1 MFTRHST
8 TSLTA
13 LVPLALVAAVFA
25 AACSSSSSDATREA
39 AAETSSE
46 VAVEPDSGV
55 AEPGQG
61 EGPMV
66 AGPMDLTR
74 LPFAVVNNL
83 PVSVHVRVNDVD
95 PYDWSTGAG
104 IGTPLDLTPKGLN
117 GAIVAPGTS
126 ATATFEPKSNA
137 SGAPFRLTLTSQVG
151 SFPFTKSEPLADVAF
166 NKVYYCERLPIAQQ
180 VACATPARQHWK
192 GWSYRGGDK
201 LNLSDQYPQVCGRTT
216 ESFTYTLDDV
226 VHRAQGRL
234 DCASKATAGLGTAL
248 VLEDV
253 S

>member
-1 MFTRHST
+1 MLALLRAI
-8 TSLTA
+8 SLPK
-13 LVPLALVAAVFA
+13 LLPLALTAAVFV
-25 AACSSSSSDATREA
+25 AACSSSTNHVNREA
-39 AAETSSE
+39 AAE
-46 VAVEPDSGV
+46 VAVEPDSAV
-55 AEPGQG
+55 AEQAPDK
-61 EGPMV
+61 GPMV
-66 AGPMDLTR
+66 GGPMDLTR

-95 PYDWSTGAG
+95 PYDWSTGSG
-104 IGTPLDLTPKGLN
+104 IGTPLDLQPKGLN
-117 GAIVAPGTS
+117 GAILAPNTS

-137 SGAPFRLTLTSQVG
+137 SGAPFRLTLSSQVG
-151 SFPFTKSEPLADVAF
+151 TFPFTKSEPLADVAF

-201 LNLSDQYPQVCGRTT
+201 LAISDQFPQVCGRTS
-216 ESFTYTLDDV
+216 EIFTYHLDDV
-226 VHRAQGRL
+226 EHRAQGRL